1 MYVAV
6 VVSGW
11 DIQVKNMT
19 KFSNN
24 IGHINAFSCYSYMN
38 FIKRFQFGGPL
49 KTLIFFDLLH
59 KKELWGPKILFSNIE
74 NFFGQKSSIY
84 VWVIPQN
91 SGTDRKTFMFY
102 GPPYSHICI

>member
-1 MYVAV
+1 MVLSV
-6 VVSGW
+6 L

-59 KKELWGPKILFSNIE
+59 KKEPWGPKILFSDME
-74 NFFGQKSSIY
+74 KKFWPK
-84 VWVIPQN
+84 V
-91 SGTDRKTFMFY
+91 FY
-102 GPPYSHICI
+102 ICVGNPTKFRDQS